1 MTELPSNL
9 LAFPCTARTGCSTA
23 VSSSGPLTEAEIRV
37 EMIRSLLFQLTED
50 EGAQTLDLRARLL
63 GYAAQ
68 ELLDEMVVLYRRA
81 FGAESARA

>member
-9 LAFPCTARTGCSTA
+9 LAFPSTA
-23 VSSSGPLTEAEIRV
+23 PLRCSATVSPPSPLAEAEMRV
-37 EMIRSLLFQLTED
+37 EMIRGLLLQLTED
-50 EGAQTLDLRARLL
+50 GGVPTLDLRARLL

-81 FGAESARA
+81 FGAESAQA

>member
-9 LAFPCTARTGCSTA
+9 LAFPSTAPLRCSTV
-23 VSSSGPLTEAEIRV
+23 VSSSRPLAEAEMRV
-37 EMIRSLLFQLTED
+37 EMIRGLLLQLTED
-50 EGAQTLDLRARLL
+50 EGVPTLDLRARLL

-81 FGAESARA
+81 FGAQSARA

>member
-9 LAFPCTARTGCSTA
+9 LAFPSTSPLRCSSA
-23 VSSSGPLTEAEIRV
+23 VSPSGPLAEAEMRV
-37 EMIRSLLFQLTED
+37 EMIRGLLLQLTED
-50 EGAQTLDLRARLL
+50 EGVQTLDLRARLL

-81 FGAESARA
+81 FGAQSAQA

>member
-9 LAFPCTARTGCSTA
+9 LAFPSTAPLRCSAA
-23 VSSSGPLTEAEIRV
+23 VSSSGPLAEAEMRV
-37 EMIRSLLFQLTED
+37 EMIRGLLLQLTED
-50 EGAQTLDLRARLL
+50 GGAHTFDLRARLL

-81 FGAESARA
+81 FGAESAQA

>member
-9 LAFPCTARTGCSTA
+9 LAFPSTA
-23 VSSSGPLTEAEIRV
+23 PLRCSSSVSASGPLAEAEMRV
-37 EMIRSLLFQLTED
+37 EMIRGLLLQLTED
-50 EGAQTLDLRARLL
+50 EGVQTLDLRARLL

-81 FGAESARA
+81 FGAESAQA

>member
-1 MTELPSNL
+1 MTKHPSNL
-9 LAFPCTARTGCSTA
+9 LAFPSTFPLRCSA
-23 VSSSGPLTEAEIRV
+23 VVSSSGPLDEAEIRV
-37 EMIRSLLFQLTED
+37 EMIRGLLLQLTED
-50 EGAQTLDLRARLL
+50 EGVQTLDLRVRLL

>member
-9 LAFPCTARTGCSTA
+9 LAFPSTA
-23 VSSSGPLTEAEIRV
+23 PLRCSAVVSSSGPLVEAEMRV
-37 EMIRSLLFQLTED
+37 EMIRGLLLQLTED
-50 EGAQTLDLRARLL
+50 EGVQPLDLRARLL